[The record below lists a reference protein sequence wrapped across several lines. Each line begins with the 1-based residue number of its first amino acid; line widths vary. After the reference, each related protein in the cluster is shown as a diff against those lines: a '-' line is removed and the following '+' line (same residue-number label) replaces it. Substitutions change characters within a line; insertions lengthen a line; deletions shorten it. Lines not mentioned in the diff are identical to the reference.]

1 MSSKTYKQFGAV
13 PYRRTEAGEIEVLL
27 ITSRETGR
35 WVIPKGWPMRGRAPQ
50 KAAAIEAYE
59 EAGALGKPSK
69 SALGSYSYGKRMKSE
84 TRACRVTVYPLAVE
98 SLADN
103 WPERDERRREWFG
116 PSAAAERVDE
126 PELRSIFLGLDGM
139 L

>member
-1 MSSKTYKQFGAV
+1 MGSKTYKQFGAV
-13 PYRRTEAGEIEVLL
+13 PYRRTETGELEVLL

-59 EAGALGKPSK
+59 EAGAVGKPSK
-69 SALGSYSYGKRMKSE
+69 AALGTYSYGKRTKTE
-84 TRACRVTVYPLAVE
+84 TKPCEVTVYPLFVE
-98 SLADN
+98 KLVDR
-103 WPERDERRREWFG
+103 WPESDERRREWFD
-116 PSAAAERVDE
+116 PAAAAERVDE
-126 PELRSIFLGLDGM
+126 PELRSIFLNLDSA